1 METISDQI
9 PAIQQSMVSLWGLY
23 SADQPKAERDFQ
35 AAVADLKVQ
44 IYARVQEN
52 SNAASFF
59 APIRRLPVPFGG
71 GGNNHSTLKLARTSQ
86 FWRAVIFSMPGIC
99 LTPRLSS
106 RTKADNCNFFWS
118 RGRSD

>member
-23 SADQPKAERDFQ
+23 SADRPKAERDVQ

-59 APIRRLPVPFGG
+59 APIRQLPVE
-71 GGNNHSTLKLARTSQ
+71 
-86 FWRAVIFSMPGIC
+86 V
-99 LTPRLSS
+99 LTIWQLVAITIPR
-106 RTKADNCNFFWS
+106 
-118 RGRSD
+118 

>member
-23 SADQPKAERDFQ
+23 SADRPKAERDVQ

-52 SNAASFF
+52 SNAASFS
-59 APIRRLPVPFGG
+59 APTRRLPVEV
-71 GGNNHSTLKLARTSQ
+71 LAIWLVATTS
-86 FWRAVIFSMPGIC
+86 
-99 LTPRLSS
+99 PR
-106 RTKADNCNFFWS
+106 
-118 RGRSD
+118 